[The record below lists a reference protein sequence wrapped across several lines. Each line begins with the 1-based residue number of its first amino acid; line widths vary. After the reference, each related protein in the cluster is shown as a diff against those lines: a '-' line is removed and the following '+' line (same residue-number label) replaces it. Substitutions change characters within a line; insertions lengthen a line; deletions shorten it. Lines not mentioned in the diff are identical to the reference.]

1 MRYIIIGAGAVG
13 GAIGGRLAE
22 AGHEVALVARGAHYE
37 ALRTH
42 GLRLMTSE
50 GTRTHRLPTVDGP
63 AALGEL
69 RPDDVL
75 VLAVKT
81 QDSEAA
87 LEAWGPAP
95 VAGGGTAAMGAPP
108 GRAESRAWGRLPL
121 VCAQNGVE
129 SPRIALRRFRRV
141 YGVCVWLPATLV
153 EPGAVSAAGAPLT
166 GILHLGRHPHG
177 TDETVRRIAADLEKA
192 HFEAPVVPD
201 VARWQYAKLL
211 GNLAN
216 AIEAVSGVL
225 TSEEGLALFARVRA
239 EGEAVLTAA
248 DIAYTGEEEQKK
260 ARDNKIRFEPFDGSE
275 RGGGSSWQSLDRG
288 TGTIEADYLNGEIV
302 LLGRL
307 HGVPTPLNELLQRL
321 ANTFARERRAAGSL
335 PVAELV
341 RLADEAVAFV
351 QEERAPRP

>member
-22 AGHEVALVARGAHYE
+22 AGHEVALVARGTHYE

-69 RPDDVL
+69 RADDVL

-95 VAGGGTAAMGAPP
+95 VAGGGTAA
-108 GRAESRAWGRLPL
+108 ERLPL

-153 EPGAVSAAGAPLT
+153 GPGAVSAAGAPLT

-177 TDETVRRIAADLEKA
+177 TDETARRIAADLEKA

-216 AIEAVSGVL
+216 AMEAVSGVL
-225 TSEEGLALFARVRA
+225 TSAEGLALFARVRA
-239 EGEAVLTAA
+239 EGEAALTAA
-248 DIAYTGEEEQKK
+248 GIAYTGEEEQKQV
-260 ARDNKIRFEPFDGSE
+260 RDNKIRFEPFDGSE
-275 RGGGSSWQSLDRG
+275 RGGGSSWQSLNRG
-288 TGTIEADYLNGEIV
+288 TGTIEADYLNGEIA

-335 PVAELV
+335 PLAELV